1 MHKMGKLQTIDLLT
15 TGKPWANHLLDSF
28 LLLLPMQC
36 LQCHNCLSILPFPVI
51 RRISQ
56 GHWWPWWPCGVL
68 HVAIFFFQLNSLSR
82 LCWLSWVASWLACYR
97 YPPHCPQPLLL
108 KPHPIVDHA
117 AMLRVKRGYLGEGD
131 LNWCSVC
138 IDFDGQANPGSWNLS
153 WINVA
158 QIWGVDSISRIESLQ
173 LFRQRGFWNNQLAKL
188 QRCGSRISLGLK

>member
-1 MHKMGKLQTIDLLT
+1 
-15 TGKPWANHLLDSF
+15 
-28 LLLLPMQC
+28 MQC
-36 LQCHNCLSILPFPVI
+36 LQWHNCLSILPFPVI

-56 GHWWPWWPCGVL
+56 GQPKVTMDPQKWPHTHTHMTLMTLMTLMTVWCIANGDAFLSVKFSFQTVL
-68 HVAIFFFQLNSLSR
+68 TFLSCIVACLLSLPSP
-82 LCWLSWVASWLACYR
+82 LSAAFVA
-97 YPPHCPQPLLL
+97 
-108 KPHPIVDHA
+108 HPIVDHA
-117 AMLRVKRGYLGEGD
+117 AMLRVKRGSSHLGEGD
-131 LNWCSVC
+131 LNWCPFC

>member
-28 LLLLPMQC
+28 LLLLPMHC
-36 LQCHNCLSILPFPVI
+36 LQWHNCLSILPFPVI

-68 HVAIFFFQLNSLSR
+68 HVAMLFFQLNSLSR

-108 KPHPIVDHA
+108 NPHPIVDHA
-117 AMLRVKRGYLGEGD
+117 ALLSVKRDSSYIFGGG
-131 LNWCSVC
+131 
-138 IDFDGQANPGSWNLS
+138 GSQLMLILYWFWRTSQS
-153 WINVA
+153 WELEFKL
-158 QIWGVDSISRIESLQ
+158 D
-173 LFRQRGFWNNQLAKL
+173 QRGTNLRCWLNQ
-188 QRCGSRISLGLK
+188 

>member
-36 LQCHNCLSILPFPVI
+36 LQWHNCLSDTDTDAPDDLDDRVVYCMWRCFSFSKILFPDCVDFPELHRGLLVI
-51 RRISQ
+51 VTLPIVR
-56 GHWWPWWPCGVL
+56 
-68 HVAIFFFQLNSLSR
+68 SLCCSI
-82 LCWLSWVASWLACYR
+82 LI
-97 YPPHCPQPLLL
+97 LLL
-108 KPHPIVDHA
+108 I
-117 AMLRVKRGYLGEGD
+117 MLHCSQSRETLPTYLGEGD
-131 LNWCSVC
+131 LNWCSFC

-153 WINVA
+153 WIKVA